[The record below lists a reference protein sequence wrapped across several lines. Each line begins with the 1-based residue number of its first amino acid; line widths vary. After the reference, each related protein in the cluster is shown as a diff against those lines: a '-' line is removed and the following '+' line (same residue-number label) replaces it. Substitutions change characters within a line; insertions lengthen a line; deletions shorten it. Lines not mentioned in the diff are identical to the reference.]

1 MNGSTIKKRLV
12 NNLIGKETKFVRKFL
27 INFIF
32 ETIQYNDFWC
42 SWFWYDAEK
51 KLLAMKAWQL
61 QCMLG
66 SQIFDCTEYFPNIF
80 YAIVNSIL
88 TDYILKVN
96 I

>member
-51 KLLAMKAWQL
+51 KTACYESMTTAMYAW
-61 QCMLG
+61 
-66 SQIFDCTEYFPNIF
+66 
-80 YAIVNSIL
+80 
-88 TDYILKVN
+88 
-96 I
+96 